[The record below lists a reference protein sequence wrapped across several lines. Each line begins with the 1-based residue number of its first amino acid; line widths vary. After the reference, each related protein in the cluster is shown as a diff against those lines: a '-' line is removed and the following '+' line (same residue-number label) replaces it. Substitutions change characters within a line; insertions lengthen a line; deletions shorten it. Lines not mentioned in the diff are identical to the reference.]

1 MVKKIRAM
9 LRDPNLDL
17 KSKSFILLSSIALVG
32 LFLAMVSGILLGQSF
47 MANLSVFVEFLL
59 FSILYYLAIFH
70 NMIRQVMVIISAFL
84 VFVFL
89 PSAFFTSGG
98 AAGGTPLWFAFSLLY
113 IVLQVK

>member
-59 FSILYYLAIFH
+59 FSILYYLRYSI
-70 NMIRQVMVIISAFL
+70 
-84 VFVFL
+84 
-89 PSAFFTSGG
+89 T
-98 AAGGTPLWFAFSLLY
+98 
-113 IVLQVK
+113 